1 VNSIGTSRL
10 QLNEAEDAAILP
22 GLEAIVNALVG
33 ARRGLFPR
41 LDPRVQFTGTN
52 GSIVYSQ
59 ARASEVM
66 ASHVLT
72 ARNKLKWVNA
82 SRKIRLNC
90 FQLAALAFAL
100 RMVRKEK
107 LASKEVLAKVAGL
120 ANKLERYRKRA
131 MRAAIKQIG
140 VDAYGEQAEIWRR
153 FLQYVHGILCY
164 RPAQRKF
171 SGLRLLHRDQ
181 RQKLLE
187 LATEVAPT
195 ADPAL
200 LLHLVDL
207 VKREVLRDR
216 HPVTLGMLVSDDA
229 RGLEFMAS
237 FLGNHIDPYLL
248 APEFQSLDIV
258 QSAREEQLK
267 KALVLDQDDDPVDEV
282 QVAGKIVEEPG
293 ATTEEPPPRVES
305 LAEAPA
311 APLASA
317 VTVSTQQE
325 LAEQYAEWL
334 LAEVHPADWESI
346 TTQTQDEI
354 WRPTRERRPRTVPKI
369 PPGAGAEFRPSCPGP
384 DAFELNNR
392 YADWGAAWLL
402 AGNPSPNTASK
413 AAREG
418 VRIAKEQWDRRGYS
432 GGRDTMMA
440 IYLRDC

>member
-1 VNSIGTSRL
+1 MKTSRL

-22 GLEAIVNALVG
+22 GLEAIVNAIAG
-33 ARRGLFPR
+33 ARLGHVPR
-41 LDPRVQFTGTN
+41 LDPRVQFTGIN

-66 ASHVLT
+66 ASCVLT
-72 ARNKLKWVNA
+72 ARNKLKWKNA
-82 SRKIRLNC
+82 SRKIRLSS
-90 FQLAALAFAL
+90 FELAALAFAL

-107 LASKEVLAKVAGL
+107 LAPVEVLAKVPGL
-120 ANKLERYRKRA
+120 ANKLEKYRKRA

-140 VDAYGEQAEIWRR
+140 VDAYGEQAEIWRK
-153 FLQYVHGILCY
+153 FLQYVHSILCY
-164 RPAQRKF
+164 RPTQRKF

-229 RGLEFMAS
+229 CGLEFMAS
-237 FLGNHIDPYLL
+237 FLGDHIDPYLF

-258 QSAREEQLK
+258 QSARGEELK
-267 KALVLDQDDDPVDEV
+267 KALVLDQDDDPIDEA
-282 QVAGKIVEEPG
+282 QVAGKIVEEQRT
-293 ATTEEPPPRVES
+293 ATEVPLPSVGSP
-305 LAEAPA
+305 AEVPT
-311 APLASA
+311 APLVSA
-317 VTVSTQQE
+317 IPKTLPTQQE
-325 LAEQYAEWL
+325 LVEHYAQWL

-346 TTQTQDEI
+346 TTQTQVEI
-354 WRPTRERRPRTVPKI
+354 WRPTREPRQRTAPKI
-369 PPGAGAEFRPSCPGP
+369 TPGAGAEFRPSCLSS
-384 DAFELNNR
+384 DAFEMNNR
-392 YADWGAAWLL
+392 YAEWGAAWLL
-402 AGNPSPNTASK
+402 AKNPDPGTASN
-413 AAREG
+413 AARVG
-418 VRIAKEQWDRRGYS
+418 ITIAGEQWDRLGYS
-432 GGRDTMMA
+432 AGGSTMMA